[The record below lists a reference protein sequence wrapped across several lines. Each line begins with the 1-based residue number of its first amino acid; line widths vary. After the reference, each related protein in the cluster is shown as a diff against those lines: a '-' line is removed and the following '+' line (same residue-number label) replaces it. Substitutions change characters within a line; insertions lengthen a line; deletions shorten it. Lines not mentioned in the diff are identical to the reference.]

1 MRDIAEEHLKEG
13 DKLWAND
20 GKLRGAED
28 KKEKIDAIEEEK
40 KAIKARNTSNYA
52 FTDREINILN
62 KCLNLQDNKLYHSI
76 PIDNHDQ
83 DSAILKEKD
92 QQGNT
97 IIEIPAISNIN
108 TSPVQTSISAPLEQ
122 FIKLKASKVVDY
134 PVKILAP
141 YKLNSWHWN
150 VLEIKIDAD
159 EKITCCRYNTDGK
172 SHEVETNVFNQIKA
186 LNINKLSFDNTKN
199 TQGDKIEL
207 GDNESLQKLINCGL
221 ASTLMM
227 HHLKNNNNT
236 SLNNLQEYAKKEDK
250 PLRDEISNIISAKGD
265 QKDKDNFCKPIDEN
279 KFINDYIYKLNLEET
294 QFLQDNKGK
303 IEKLLLITD
312 EEKKSFL
319 WKWQEAKDAAEQVE
333 IIKKL
338 LPTKGYDFL
347 LKKEDPKEEIELN
360 TSALIC
366 IDYVANI
373 IIAKKTAEQL
383 NQKKT
388 SSSSSTPSSGEMD
401 FTTLIEFIKQG
412 SINEEELKEFG
423 IDDDLAKK
431 IIYNINCFPSKE
443 FKNSPS
449 SGVSNPDIPETHIT
463 KIFQEHSELKPKDG
477 EDAKEYAQRINEE
490 AYTTG
495 KRYPKEDLN
504 PPIISG
510 IGAHVI
516 ANLDNDG
523 KVISFKIDKIIGDGI
538 AGKAGLTAGDK
549 IIFQKPMEVNEAF
562 EYLRNCK
569 TDNIKEIKDNNGD
582 KLSVLKEKITNKKED
597 YDFYYKTNDNNNEYK
612 KCTFQDIKKV
622 QHALSSQQSK

>member
-1 MRDIAEEHLKEG
+1 
-13 DKLWAND
+13 
-20 GKLRGAED
+20 
-28 KKEKIDAIEEEK
+28 
-40 KAIKARNTSNYA
+40 
-52 FTDREINILN
+52 
-62 KCLNLQDNKLYHSI
+62 
-76 PIDNHDQ
+76 
-83 DSAILKEKD
+83 
-92 QQGNT
+92 
-97 IIEIPAISNIN
+97 
-108 TSPVQTSISAPLEQ
+108 
-122 FIKLKASKVVDY
+122 
-134 PVKILAP
+134 
-141 YKLNSWHWN
+141 
-150 VLEIKIDAD
+150 
-159 EKITCCRYNTDGK
+159 
-172 SHEVETNVFNQIKA
+172 
-186 LNINKLSFDNTKN
+186 
-199 TQGDKIEL
+199 
-207 GDNESLQKLINCGL
+207 
-221 ASTLMM
+221 MM

-443 FKNSPS
+443 FKNSPR

-538 AGKAGLTAGDK
+538 AGKA
-549 IIFQKPMEVNEAF
+549 
-562 EYLRNCK
+562 
-569 TDNIKEIKDNNGD
+569 
-582 KLSVLKEKITNKKED
+582 
-597 YDFYYKTNDNNNEYK
+597 
-612 KCTFQDIKKV
+612 
-622 QHALSSQQSK
+622 